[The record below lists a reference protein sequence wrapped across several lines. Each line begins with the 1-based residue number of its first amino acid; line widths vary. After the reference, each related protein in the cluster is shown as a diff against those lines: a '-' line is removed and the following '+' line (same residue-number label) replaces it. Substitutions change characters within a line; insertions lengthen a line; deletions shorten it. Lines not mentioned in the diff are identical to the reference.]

1 MTITL
6 PHIAIIFTFGSQL
19 DDLIEELEALR
30 TNADCL
36 EMHAVS
42 VKDEFHSVIDDLEG
56 FSGSIDTIVE
66 TARTSMKEARKH
78 ALK

>member
-1 MTITL
+1 M
-6 PHIAIIFTFGSQL
+6 L
-19 DDLIEELEALR
+19 DELTDELEFLE

-42 VKDEFHSVIDDLEG
+42 VSEEFHSIIDDLEV
-56 FSGSIDTIVE
+56 FSGSIDTIVDY
-66 TARTSMKEARKH
+66 ARTAMEEARKH